1 MDQQI
6 IDRVNSENDKSNNGN
21 LNQKSMDLKGNIKN
35 EGKTEE
41 KQKKKHKQNITKINE
56 TLKKEQESD
65 YEEWR
70 EA

>member
-1 MDQQI
+1 MDT
-6 IDRVNSENDKSNNGN
+6 
-21 LNQKSMDLKGNIKN
+21 KGNIKN
-35 EGKTEE
+35 EVKTEE
-41 KQKKKHKQNITKINE
+41 KQKKKHKQNMTKMNE